1 MIGTAEIPWG
11 SRFAVDTADPVY
23 FMGEVVMKIPG
34 KCIFF
39 KANNQMDPWV
49 LLEYIRIRMLDVN
62 KMTFNFKFFG

>member
-1 MIGTAEIPWG
+1 
-11 SRFAVDTADPVY
+11 
-23 FMGEVVMKIPG
+23 MKIPG